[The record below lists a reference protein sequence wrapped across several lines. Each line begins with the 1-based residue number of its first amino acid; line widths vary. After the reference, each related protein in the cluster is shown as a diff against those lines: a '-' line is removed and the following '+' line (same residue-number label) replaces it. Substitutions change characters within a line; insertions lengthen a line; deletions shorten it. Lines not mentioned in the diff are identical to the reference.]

1 MQPDNK
7 ANMNAS
13 IQFSSLS
20 ISTYSLQ
27 HTFWWRCAWGTH
39 PFSSRTRWL
48 RPKRPMVLYWRRY
61 GRAGGCRNPFKNKSK
76 TLSYIKYHL
85 QRCLYTLVFT
95 SDPSSES
102 FWSWMTDKSSV
113 KWYLEN
119 WTLKIISS
127 INIELVRDRRISNN
141 EIGRWKE
148 VTFRS
153 SKTRDIRGHWV
164 TSMEKQSNLRTTR
177 SAEQRYAKQTR
188 RE

>member
-1 MQPDNK
+1 
-7 ANMNAS
+7 
-13 IQFSSLS
+13 
-20 ISTYSLQ
+20 
-27 HTFWWRCAWGTH
+27 
-39 PFSSRTRWL
+39 
-48 RPKRPMVLYWRRY
+48 MVLCWRRY

-113 KWYLEN
+113 RRRKAKHSGGNAENREAISRSNLRSKLCLYLEN

-127 INIELVRDRRISNN
+127 INIELVRDRKISNN

>member
-1 MQPDNK
+1 
-7 ANMNAS
+7 
-13 IQFSSLS
+13 
-20 ISTYSLQ
+20 
-27 HTFWWRCAWGTH
+27 
-39 PFSSRTRWL
+39 
-48 RPKRPMVLYWRRY
+48 MVLCWRRY
-61 GRAGGCRNPFKNKSK
+61 GRAGGCRNPLKNKSK

-113 KWYLEN
+113 GRGKAKHSGGNAWDREAIPHSSLLCKLCLYLEN

-164 TSMEKQSNLRTTR
+164 TSMENK
-177 SAEQRYAKQTR
+177 AI
-188 RE
+188 

>member
-1 MQPDNK
+1 MSWLLDILKNRIFIHQIICMK
-7 ANMNAS
+7 FSRYTAVITS
-13 IQFSSLS
+13 FSSHRLLTVLS
-20 ISTYSLQ
+20 VI
-27 HTFWWRCAWGTH
+27 
-39 PFSSRTRWL
+39 
-48 RPKRPMVLYWRRY
+48 
-61 GRAGGCRNPFKNKSK
+61 RNLNPLKNKSK